1 MGACFLSA
9 HVDTPGS
16 QQRGG
21 CVGSALSAVRMPTH
35 RQGEPQ
41 GWPSTGSCM
50 HFLLTI
56 PLRPLTFL
64 GCLFPHALP
73 PLQSHSSH
81 RCWWREMGFSSCPLP
96 GSGRWALTHH
106 FPFPCGKGRLS
117 WINQPLAVFPW
128 GRAGTGKVFHTTS
141 TASKFLVFFDFSS
154 VLCWSLPLQRLDFF
168 TFSPV
173 CEYLPRAALSRCFCC
188 SGERRLGSFAGALV
202 PQPL

>member
-1 MGACFLSA
+1 MGL
-9 HVDTPGS
+9 
-16 QQRGG
+16 
-21 CVGSALSAVRMPTH
+21 ALSAVGTPTH

-41 GWPSTGSCM
+41 GRSSTGSGT

-81 RCWWREMGFSSCPLP
+81 SCWWREMGFSSCPLP
-96 GSGRWALTHH
+96 GSGSWALTHH
-106 FPFPCGKGRLS
+106 FPFPCGKGRLG

-128 GRAGTGKVFHTTS
+128 GRGGTGKVFHTTS
-141 TASKFLVFFDFSS
+141 TASKVLVFFDFPSA
-154 VLCWSLPLQRLDFF
+154 LRWRLPLQRLDFM
-168 TFSPV
+168 FSPV
-173 CEYLPRAALSRCFCC
+173 CECLRRAPLSRCFCG
-188 SGERRLGSFAGALV
+188 SGERRLGSFAGALA